1 MCFRTQLN
9 TKIKAIETA
18 FDSTFIEPDL
28 FTPKEEINAF
38 DFLKTPV
45 ITDENP
51 GEIDMYH
58 WGLIPFWAKDDSIKK
73 MTLNARIETL
83 KEKPAFRDAVNNRCL
98 VIATGYYE
106 WQWLDPKGKAK
117 QKYFIKPKD
126 QDVFAFAGIY
136 SLWRNPATGEVLP
149 SYSILTTEANELMS
163 RIHNNKK
170 RMPVVLRKE
179 DRNIW
184 LSGGEASNF
193 SFPYEE
199 ELEARE
205 VG

>member
-9 TKIKAIETA
+9 STIKGIENA
-18 FDSTFIEPDL
+18 FDSSFIEPET
-28 FTPKEEINAF
+28 FVPQQEINAF

-51 GEIDMYH
+51 GEIDMFH
-58 WGLIPFWAKDDSIKK
+58 WGLIPFWAKDENIKK

-106 WQWLDPKGKAK
+106 WQWLDEKGKKK
-117 QKYFIKPKD
+117 QKFFIRP
-126 QDVFAFAGIY
+126 QEQEVFAFAGIY
-136 SLWRNPATGEVLP
+136 SRWRNPETGVSLS

-179 DRNIW
+179 DRNRW
-184 LSGGEASNF
+184 LSGGEVSNF
-193 SFPYEE
+193 SFPYEV

-205 VG
+205 TE